1 MSLSERGDSGETKIK
16 LPKITHLERDRT
28 RIWTELVLIPEIRLL
43 TTLLTVSL
51 ATQQG
56 KKHRF
61 LF

>member
-1 MSLSERGDSGETKIK
+1 MSLSERGDSGETKTK
-16 LPKITHLERDRT
+16 LPKIVHPERDRT
-28 RIWTELVLIPEIRLL
+28 RIWTELVLILEIRLL

-56 KKHRF
+56 KKYHF